1 MGLSDLQPRSHMAL
15 YEKRPRSRSI
25 RKTLASNVPFLT
37 ICIIVMMAFLAAMF
51 FIVTGGSN

>member
-1 MGLSDLQPRSHMAL
+1 MAL

-37 ICIIVMMAFLAAMF
+37 ICIIVMMAFLAAVF
-51 FIVTGGSN
+51 FILTGGSN